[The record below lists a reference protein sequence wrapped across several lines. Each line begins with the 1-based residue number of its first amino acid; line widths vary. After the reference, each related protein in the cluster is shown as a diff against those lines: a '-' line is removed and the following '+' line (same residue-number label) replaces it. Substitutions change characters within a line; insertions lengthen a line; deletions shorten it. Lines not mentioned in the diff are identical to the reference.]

1 MSIDSR
7 EMLLTSEGLQMIHD
21 ISKMTYIEAKA
32 HVYSLMLFPKN
43 DFYTAKAF
51 AYVCYELVSEEI
63 STHNVYDSADY
74 NRIIGKFLTRIIGRR
89 PGYDE
94 FFSIF
99 ASKADDL
106 VKLIKKNQ
114 FSGMMIGALVQQLI
128 DNKSNILVET
138 ERFSDIMSKYKESGG
153 ETPREMTYQNIRNN
167 LWPPFSTV
175 AHLWVAAAEISEL
188 RKKLK
193 AKGDPSPNDILECPS
208 LEEIR
213 GVGETDRQT
222 DLAIEWLIDHGM
234 EWPSGLAG
242 FLRISKTCLQ
252 AGARTRMSRRGP
264 AGPLFALEDM
274 HDFKLP
280 RGLKFKH
287 DNLK

>member
-1 MSIDSR
+1 
-7 EMLLTSEGLQMIHD
+7 MIHD

-32 HVYSLMLFPKN
+32 YVYSLMLFPKN
-43 DFYTAKAF
+43 DLYTKKAF
-51 AYVCYELVSEEI
+51 VYACYELASEEI
-63 STHNVYDSADY
+63 STHNGYDSADY
-74 NRIIGKFLTRIIGRR
+74 NRIISNFLTSVIGRR
-89 PGYDE
+89 SGYDE
-94 FFSIF
+94 FFTIF

-106 VKLIKKNQ
+106 VNLIKKNQ

-128 DNKSNILVET
+128 GNKSNILVET
-138 ERFSDIMSKYKESGG
+138 KKFSDIMLKYKESGG

-193 AKGDPSPNDILECPS
+193 AIGDPSPNDILECPS

-213 GVGETDRQT
+213 DIGETDRQT
-222 DLAIEWLIDHGM
+222 DLAIEWLIGHGV

-242 FLRISKTCLQ
+242 FLLTAQACLQ

-264 AGPLFALEDM
+264 AGPLFAPEAM

-280 RGLKFKH
+280 ERLKFKR
-287 DNLK
+287 DNLE